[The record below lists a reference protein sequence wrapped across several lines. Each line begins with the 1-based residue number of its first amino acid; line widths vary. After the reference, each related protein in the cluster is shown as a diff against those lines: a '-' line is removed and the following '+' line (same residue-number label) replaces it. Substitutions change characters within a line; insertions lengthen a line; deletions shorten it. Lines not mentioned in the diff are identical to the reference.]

1 VVAAVGAVLLLVSL
15 FLEWYKSPPGHTLT
29 AWTSFEVLDLVLAA
43 LAVVALMAV
52 AERFGYPAPV
62 PGRSLT
68 AIGLVTL
75 VIVVSQLLNHPPI
88 AIDRSPEVGAWLA
101 LGSAILI
108 AAGGLTAL
116 SRIQVELVVDR
127 QRDRDGNGD
136 QAPDTSAVEAE
147 AAAEAA
153 AEEAKVERDLYP
165 KNRGEGPLGADDPE
179 PFRGTG
185 SEEETRKI
193 E

>member
-1 VVAAVGAVLLLVSL
+1 
-15 FLEWYKSPPGHTLT
+15 
-29 AWTSFEVLDLVLAA
+29 
-43 LAVVALMAV
+43 MAV

-75 VIVVSQLLNHPPI
+75 AIVISQLLNHPPI
-88 AIDRSPEVGAWLA
+88 AIDSSPQVGAWLA

-116 SRIQVELVVDR
+116 SRIQVEVVVDR

-136 QAPDTSAVEAE
+136 RAPETSAVEAE

-153 AEEAKVERDLYP
+153 AEEPKVERDLYP
-165 KNRGEGPLGADDPE
+165 KIRSDGPLGADDPE
-179 PFRGTG
+179 PFRGG
-185 SEEETRKI
+185 SEDETRKI